1 MNLATKAILATV
13 GAAVGIG
20 IIMAVARKGPGANT
34 EPDDSDD
41 GGDDAPSGGNMG
53 GKFENQ
59 DKAIAVGEIGDP
71 SVAPLV
77 AEIQALWDS
86 KGIPRDLIVPAQ
98 FYTMSKATHTD
109 GPDPDEEP
117 GPILAIAS
125 RATWE
130 HTANFL
136 HDVVVPLFAEI
147 KRRGGKRS
155 DYRTGGFREGYGD
168 DGHGHD
174 SYNDVTGGADA
185 SRHVDG
191 DALDI
196 IPLRHVA
203 ANTDILLMSIATMML
218 THPSLPIG
226 GGFYAGNGHID
237 VGGKRHWSGKTVK
250 GKADEYIAR
259 AKKELAI
266 S

>member
-1 MNLATKAILATV
+1 MKLRYILAP
-13 GAAVGIG
+13 AAVAIG
-20 IIMAVARKGPGANT
+20 IVLIATRKSAPA
-34 EPDDSDD
+34 PDSGDD
-41 GGDDAPSGGNMG
+41 DDEGGDAPSGGKG
-53 GKFENQ
+53 GMFQNQ
-59 DKAIAVGEIGDP
+59 DKAIAVGEIGAP
-71 SVAPLV
+71 NVAPLV
-77 AEIQALWDS
+77 AEIQALWDA
-86 KGIPRDLIVPAQ
+86 KGIPRDIIVPAQ

-109 GPDPDEEP
+109 GPDPDDKP

-130 HTANFL
+130 HTADFL
-136 HDVVVPLFAEI
+136 RDVIVPLFAEV

-155 DYRTGGFREGYGD
+155 DYRTGGFREGYGR
-168 DGHGHD
+168 DGHGKD
-174 SYNDVTGGADA
+174 SYNEVTGGADA

-196 IPLRHVA
+196 IPLREVA
-203 ANTDILLMSIATMML
+203 KNTDILLMSIATMML
-218 THPSLPIG
+218 TKPSLPIG

-237 VGGKRHWSGKTVK
+237 VGGKRHWSGKSVP
-250 GKADEYIAR
+250 GKAEKYIAR